1 MARFEASGF
10 DIAQRSGGLSHGHS
24 LQGLIKW
31 LSREEWRE
39 EFEALL
45 DRHLSPWFE
54 WLPGALATS
63 WAPCTLAR

>member
-1 MARFEASGF
+1 M
-10 DIAQRSGGLSHGHS
+10 SHGHF

-45 DRHLSPWFE
+45 DRHLSLWFE
-54 WLPGALATS
+54 LLPGALATS